1 MVEGGKAK
9 KVNKKKVNNKK
20 TKGKRGMNEFMKAK
34 EKARKNNLDSFEYT
48 NKAGKKTTY
57 VRFEMKTGMVAYKA
71 KK

>member
-9 KVNKKKVNNKK
+9 KTK
-20 TKGKRGMNEFMKAK
+20 TKRGMNEFMKAK

-57 VRFEMKTGMVAYKA
+57 EKFVMKTGMVAYKA

>member
-9 KVNKKKVNNKK
+9 KGKK
-20 TKGKRGMNEFMKAK
+20 TKRGMNAFMKTK
-34 EKARKNNLDSFEYT
+34 ENARKKGLESFDYT

-57 VRFEMKTGMVAYKA
+57 VKFVMKTGMVAYKA

>member
-9 KVNKKKVNNKK
+9 KV
-20 TKGKRGMNEFMKAK
+20 KRGMNDFMKAK

-48 NKAGKKTTY
+48 TKAGKKTTY
-57 VRFEMKTGMVAYKA
+57 VKFEMKTGMVAYKA